1 MKKTIIFIVLFT
13 IICSLSSCSKNDYGK
28 YCDKEDLDLLYKH
41 IVEAYELEKSFTIDY
56 EYEQKLFENTYNL
69 TSSKELKAKVLYE
82 DEKAGFSIE
91 STLKERKY
99 SKHTKEVTKIKK
111 IEKIINLVGDENS
124 YYYTKN
130 VSKAPKYKE
139 YTKSKTFENCETKF
153 YDFTKTY
160 NYLRYLNQN
169 KSRFESS
176 FSLFQDGNV
185 YTFIYSN
192 LTEKIEYQIYVDL
205 FEEHKINKIIYVYQ
219 NADKVEKG
227 IQKFTDSVKIK
238 RPTDYK
244 KYFVITND

>member
-111 IEKIINLVGDENS
+111 TANAAANISNIIDGLDWDSNH
-124 YYYTKN
+124 K
-130 VSKAPKYKE
+130 VSKK
-139 YTKSKTFENCETKF
+139 
-153 YDFTKTY
+153 
-160 NYLRYLNQN
+160 L
-169 KSRFESS
+169 
-176 FSLFQDGNV
+176 FSIVF
-185 YTFIYSN
+185 N
-192 LTEKIEYQIYVDL
+192 L
-205 FEEHKINKIIYVYQ
+205 
-219 NADKVEKG
+219 
-227 IQKFTDSVKIK
+227 
-238 RPTDYK
+238 
-244 KYFVITND
+244 